1 MHWLLLYSSTCMAFT
16 SEALFLLA
24 PVRLYL
30 VEFRAE
36 TALLCYFR
44 RVNDLFSSTPTA
56 VSASVPEG
64 IVAWEFQHA
73 SFRRDRPELLS
84 RIKRKSSKPLVS
96 GAIVIGSS
104 APTRRNASASGSNT
118 SSRDSPVN
126 GMEKMENIGS
136 GYGGGTNPRPGVFS
150 APHDYNYH
158 NGGGFANSSVSS
170 RDYAAQ
176 QQGEVNAGN
185 VQHIGGD
192 QQQMLHHRPP
202 PSSTTSYP
210 HSQSPAYLSRP
221 YPSPSNSDAVVRQ
234 VAGLDAQIRGLT
246 EALYHSQQEIVSSR
260 SVNYTVM
267 RMMLGLVASLDS
279 NDERRTESRSYNTFI
294 FGENYD

>member
-1 MHWLLLYSSTCMAFT
+1 MAFT
-16 SEALFLLA
+16 SEAPFPSSLLSGCISSNNLLTLLFGILH
-24 PVRLYL
+24 
-30 VEFRAE
+30 
-36 TALLCYFR
+36 

-56 VSASVPEG
+56 TSPSLPEG

-84 RIKRKSSKPLVS
+84 RIKRKSSKPLVA
-96 GAIVIGSS
+96 GTIAIGSS
-104 APTRRNASASGSNT
+104 TGARRNASASGSNT

-136 GYGGGTNPRPGVFS
+136 GYGSGTNPRPGVFS
-150 APHDYNYH
+150 APNDYSYH
-158 NGGGFANSSVSS
+158 NGSSFSNPSVSS
-170 RDYAAQ
+170 RDYAGH
-176 QQGEVNAGN
+176 QQGEFNTGN

-192 QQQMLHHRPP
+192 QQQMLHHRPA

-210 HSQSPAYLSRP
+210 HSQSSAYLTRP

-279 NDERRTESRSYNTFI
+279 NDERRTESK
-294 FGENYD
+294 